1 MSFTDSTY
9 YINEINVPAS
19 TYSDLQQYIDRFEK
33 EVLMGLLGYTLYTE
47 LMAAYAAFKAA
58 PSIPLP
64 QKWDRLIN
72 GYTYTYGAQTI
83 RWNGLINSDKVSF
96 LSYYVY
102 CQHLKAAQ
110 ATRSNAGVT
119 QPKNENS
126 VVVDGIGLFANSWN
140 NFAVH
145 YAAAQL
151 YIRQYPEDY
160 PLTDV
165 LQECYPLT
173 NIFGI

>member
-19 TYSDLQQYIDRFEK
+19 TYSDLQQYIDRYEK
-33 EVLMGLLGYTLYTE
+33 DVLMGLLGYTLYTE
-47 LMAAYAAFKAA
+47 LMAAYAAFLAA
-58 PSIPLP
+58 PSTPLP
-64 QKWDRLIN
+64 AKWDALIN
-72 GYTYTYGAQTI
+72 GATYTFGGRSV

-102 CQHLKAAQ
+102 CQILKSKQ
-110 ATRSNAGVT
+110 SNLSNAGVT

-126 VVVDGIGLFANSWN
+126 VVVDGVGLFANSWN
-140 NFAVH
+140 EFVKLYGICVVFMLEH
-145 YAAAQL
+145 Y
-151 YIRQYPEDY
+151 EDY
-160 PLTDV
+160 PNFQMQD
-165 LQECYPLT
+165 YSFT